1 MTHIPGIR
9 RRVEHSLACHHWCQP
24 RQPLLLV
31 CRRAFRA
38 DTRRGFSPM
47 RLLGPETA
55 LGRVAKGR
63 GYPPTSQR

>member
-1 MTHIPGIR
+1 MTHPPGIR

-38 DTRRGFSPM
+38 DTRRGFSQ
-47 RLLGPETA
+47 RPEIA

-63 GYPPTSQR
+63 GYPSTPEMR